1 MRLIRRLTSASPLA
15 ISLLLATATVL
26 LPSTALA
33 TNGAG
38 RLSEEEAV
46 RAARELARWLAADRE
61 DGNLIRVT
69 RYKQA
74 IVADL
79 IGALEK
85 GAASD
90 QLELVRREAEE
101 SYRELKKHRWE
112 VLSTMEVYV
121 KRDVD
126 NFAAEYRARAAQALA
141 AIRRRRRPQR
151 PGSHPG
157 EGQAWR
163 NPDPRRCPAGDRV
176 VPEQDEVGGRRAAAG
191 VRAVRR
197 AGRQCAGSRSSGR
210 MSSSA

>member
-1 MRLIRRLTSASPLA
+1 MRLIRRLTSASPLT

-26 LPSTALA
+26 LPSTVLA

-46 RAARELARWLAADRE
+46 RAARELARWLAVDCE
-61 DGNLIRVT
+61 DGNLMRVT

-90 QLELVRREAEE
+90 QLELVRREAEA
-101 SYRELKKHRWE
+101 SYVELKRHRWE
-112 VLSTMEVYV
+112 VASTMDVYV

-126 NFAAEYRARAAQALA
+126 NFAAQYRARAAQALA
-141 AIRRRRRPQR
+141 AI
-151 PGSHPG
+151 GG
-157 EGQAWR
+157 
-163 NPDPRRCPAGDRV
+163 PDA
-176 VPEQDEVGGRRAAAG
+176 RAALEAILAKAG
-191 VRAVRR
+191 KGEVQIREDVRR
-197 AGRQCAGSRSSGR
+197 AIELFLSKAK
-210 MSSSA
+210 